1 MNRFSAG
8 DCVRADL
15 PDETD
20 PDHELYHGRRGEI
33 IEVLHDD
40 AGKATG
46 DERDS
51 TLYRVEF
58 EDGEVADFRWRDLRP
73 L

>member
-1 MNRFSAG
+1 MTRYGVG
-8 DCVRADL
+8 DSIRADL

-20 PDHELYHGRRGEI
+20 PDYARYHGRRGEI

-40 AGKATG
+40 AGKAAG

-73 L
+73 P